1 MLGSIDALLWTFG
14 SPKFSSILGASTFT
28 VTFLLTPP
36 NPHTNPGQPRIIIST
51 SNNQLST
58 FQIYSI
64 DFAFFTII
72 ASMARKQ
79 AAVTQAPRPSRESSR
94 IRTPSAK
101 RAYFEDYR
109 DAS

>member
-1 MLGSIDALLWTFG
+1 MPGSIDALLSGLLDLQNSVQF
-14 SPKFSSILGASTFT
+14 LARRLL
-28 VTFLLTPP
+28 TFLPPP
-36 NPHTNPGQPRIIIST
+36 NAHPNPGQPRIIIST